1 MLTNPVS
8 ASMVMP
14 LKDILF
20 IHIIIGQLD
29 HQLLL
34 LPVLEDLKHLNVQL
48 KDPLLDLLTRN
59 SICWLLNL
67 DLSLMNLDLEL
78 NHEQRAMSLLPLLVV
93 AVLA

>member
-34 LPVLEDLKHLNVQL
+34 QPVLEDLKHLNVQL

>member
-1 MLTNPVS
+1 
-8 ASMVMP
+8 MVMP